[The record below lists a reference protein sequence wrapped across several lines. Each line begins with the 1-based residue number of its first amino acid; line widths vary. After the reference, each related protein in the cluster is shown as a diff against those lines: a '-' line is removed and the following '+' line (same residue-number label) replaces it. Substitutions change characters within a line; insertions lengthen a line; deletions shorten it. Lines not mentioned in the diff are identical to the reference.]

1 MENTIK
7 QIEEMNNLVQNLEME
22 IKTINK
28 TQTEGILYRHGNPK

>member
-22 IKTINK
+22 IKTIKK
-28 TQTEGILYRHGNPK
+28 TQTEGILYRNGNPK